1 MSSTPLRA
9 VVVGAGLGGL
19 AAAIRLQA
27 QGHHVTIVERRPE
40 IGGRAYQLRDGGYTW
55 DMGPSLITMP
65 WLLDELY
72 ALAGTTTAAQLT
84 LRPLEPFYRILWA
97 GDERHFDFVGE
108 RERML
113 AEMAKFDPNDAL
125 RYDDFM
131 AQSKAIHEQG
141 ILVAGRKAFL
151 DPLTFAK
158 LVPTML
164 RLNAIRTLRG
174 FVGQYFEDPKLR
186 MVFDFHSLFI
196 GGDPWRVPAIY
207 TALSYL
213 QVQDGVWYSD
223 GGVYAMVESFGR
235 LIQAGGGEIR
245 TGVRVEAIEQTGRK
259 VTGVRLA
266 GGERIPADIVVSNA
280 DATMTRR
287 RLVEPHVPDTAPWR
301 WLRPRHTMSCY
312 LLYLGTNREFP
323 QLRHHTL
330 LVGKDYPGFV
340 RQVTRKREI
349 ADDLALYVHAPSR
362 TERSM
367 AANGGESL
375 AILLPVPNLGSH
387 DDWSVRGPELRE
399 RVLDFMERD
408 FGLEGL
414 RESIVVEHAWTPVDF
429 KRDLEAPFGNAFAI
443 EPVLWQSAYFR
454 QPNRDRTVN
463 GLYFV
468 GAGTH
473 PGGGIPGVILGAG
486 VTTDV
491 IAGDLA
497 SGRIRPRPDVGPRG
511 GHGRAA
517 GDAPAGVPADETP
530 TDRLPVEAV

>member
-1 MSSTPLRA
+1 MSTRPLRA

-27 QGHHVTIVERRPE
+27 QGHDVTVVERRPQ
-40 IGGRAYQLRDGGYTW
+40 IGGRASQLRDGGYTW
-55 DMGPSLITMP
+55 DTGPSLITMP

-72 ALAGTTTAAQLT
+72 GLAGTTTADQLT
-84 LRPLEPFYRILWA
+84 LRPLDPFYRILWA
-97 GDERHFDFVGE
+97 GDDRHFDFVGD

-113 AEMAKFDPNDAL
+113 DEMRRFSPADAA
-125 RYDDFM
+125 RYDAFM

-141 ILVAGRKAFL
+141 ILVAGRKPFL
-151 DPLTFAK
+151 DPGSFAR

-174 FVGQYFEDPKLR
+174 FVGQYFSDPRLR

-213 QVQDGVWYSD
+213 QVADGVWYAD

-235 LIQAGGGEIR
+235 LVRAGGGEIH
-245 TGVRVEAIEQTGRK
+245 TGVRVEAIEQAGGR

-266 GGERIPADIVVSNA
+266 DGERIPADIVVSNA

-287 RLVEPHVPDTAPWR
+287 RLVEPHVPDSAPWR
-301 WLRPRHTMSCY
+301 WLRPRHTMSCF
-312 LLYLGTNREFP
+312 LLYLGTDREFP

-340 RQVTRKREI
+340 RQVTRQRRI

-362 TERSM
+362 TERAM

-375 AILLPVPNLGSH
+375 AILLPVPNLGSG
-387 DDWSVRGPELRE
+387 DDWDARGPELRE

-414 RESIVVEHAWTPVDF
+414 RDSIVVEHRMTPLDF
-429 KRDLEAPFGNAFAI
+429 RRDLEAPLGNAFAI

-454 QPNRDRTVN
+454 QPNRDRTLG
-463 GLYFV
+463 GLYYV

-486 VTTDV
+486 VTADV
-491 IAGDLA
+491 VAADLA
-497 SGRIRPRPDVGPRG
+497 SGRIAPRSGT
-511 GHGRAA
+511 HQRAA
-517 GDAPAGVPADETP
+517 G
-530 TDRLPVEAV
+530 VEAA